1 MRVSKSG
8 GETVTMSKSSTLLLC
23 VTLAAGAAALSA
35 QAAHAAEAEDDDGG
49 LSSSWS
55 DRMSDSIKNTIG
67 KATSKIGIGKPPG
80 PAPREAPS
88 GCPTIE
94 ILDGTQVQR
103 VMAPGATGNAGL
115 RYQYSLNDV
124 GRECSISGTRVSVK
138 VGANG
143 RVLLGPV
150 GTPGHFEV
158 PLRVVVFSDADQKPV
173 QSKLFRVPASVG
185 SGQDSVSF
193 AFVSDMIDVPMAAG
207 RTAGEYS
214 IKVGIDAGK
223 GDGAPAAVAK
233 GGHRR
238 LRKEAAAANQ

>member
-1 MRVSKSG
+1 MRVMKSERDMVVG
-8 GETVTMSKSSTLLLC
+8 SRSAVLVLC
-23 VTLAAGAAALSA
+23 VMMAAGAATLLAP
-35 QAAHAAEAEDDDGG
+35 AARAADTDDDDGG
-49 LSSSWS
+49 LSSNWS
-55 DRMSDSIKNTIG
+55 DRLSDSIKSTIG

-80 PAPREAPS
+80 PAPKEAPS

-103 VMAPGATGNAGL
+103 VMTSGATGNEGL

-124 GRECSISGTRVSVK
+124 GRECSITGGRISVK

-150 GTPGHFEV
+150 GAAGHFEV

-173 QSKLFRVPASVG
+173 QSKLFHVPTNVAG
-185 SGQDSVSF
+185 GQESVSF
-193 AFVSDMIDVPMAAG
+193 AFVSDRIDVPVAAG
-207 RTAGEYS
+207 RTAGDYS

-238 LRKEAAAANQ
+238 LRKEAATTDQ